1 MLRVPRL
8 GLLQQLEL
16 LLCGRALVQLL
27 PLLQG
32 HAVHVRDRLVVA
44 HVDTVVQRARVVPGD
59 AKKKAASGWQ
69 KESCKWW
76 LRVPLLL
83 VGRHHLERQLRQNPD
98 KIMTSMFCTS
108 VRMRRCS
115 ASFEKA

>member
-1 MLRVPRL
+1 VLRVPRL

-16 LLCGRALVQLL
+16 LLCSRALVQLL

-59 AKKKAASGWQ
+59 ATRKLQVVACGGHGYWWDGTIWRG
-69 KESCKWW
+69 SC
-76 LRVPLLL
+76 
-83 VGRHHLERQLRQNPD
+83 GRTRTR
-98 KIMTSMFCTS
+98 S
-108 VRMRRCS
+108 
-115 ASFEKA
+115 